1 MIKLDKLKQ
10 NGEKITC
17 LTAYDASFA
26 SVIDQAGI
34 DILLVGDS
42 LGMVVQGQDS
52 TVPVTLDDM
61 IYHCQSV
68 ARSKPKALLI
78 ADMPFMTYSTP
89 EITFESAT
97 RLMQE
102 GQAQMVKLEG
112 AWVAET
118 IEMLVE
124 RGIPVCGH
132 LGLTPQSVYTLGGY
146 RVQGKMEE
154 DAQRLK
160 EEALLLQSSGA
171 TLLVLECV
179 PGELAA
185 EITGSLR
192 IPTIGIGAGKDC
204 DGQVLVLYD
213 MLGITIGKKPS
224 FSKDFLQGNASIS
237 AAIKAFIQ
245 AVKDSA
251 FPGPEHT
258 F

>member
-1 MIKLDKLKQ
+1 MKNLDKLKQ

-17 LTAYDASFA
+17 LTAYDTTFA
-26 SVIDQAGI
+26 KLIAQAGI

-61 IYHCQSV
+61 VYHSQLV
-68 ARSKPKALLI
+68 ARGKQKALLI
-78 ADMPFMTYSTP
+78 ADMPFMSYSTP
-89 EITFESAT
+89 EIAFNTAT

-102 GQAQMVKLEG
+102 GHAQMVKLEG

-118 IEMLVE
+118 VEMLVE

-132 LGLTPQSVYTLGGY
+132 LGLTPQSVYKLGGY
-146 RVQGKMEE
+146 KVQGRDKK
-154 DAQRLK
+154 DAQRLL
-160 EEALLLQSSGA
+160 EDALLLQEAGA
-171 TLLVLECV
+171 SLIVLECI
-179 PGELAA
+179 PGNLAA
-185 EITGSLR
+185 EITTALE

-213 MLGITIGKKPS
+213 ILGITIGKKPS
-224 FSKDFLQGNASIS
+224 FAKDFLQETGSVS
-237 AAIKAFIQ
+237 TAIEAFIE
-245 AVKDSA
+245 AVKNST
-251 FPGPEHT
+251 FPGSEHT

>member
-1 MIKLDKLKQ
+1 MTKLDKLKQ

-17 LTAYDASFA
+17 LTAYDASF
-26 SVIDQAGI
+26 SSLIDQAGI

-42 LGMVVQGQDS
+42 LGMVVQGQNS

-61 IYHCQSV
+61 IYHCQLV
-68 ARSKPKALLI
+68 ARGKQKALLI

-89 EITFESAT
+89 EIAFETAA
-97 RLMQE
+97 RLMRE
-102 GQAQMVKLEG
+102 GKAEMVKLEG
-112 AWVAET
+112 AWAAET

-132 LGLTPQSVYTLGGY
+132 LGLTPQSVYKLGGY
-146 RVQGKMEE
+146 RVQGRDEIE
-154 DAQRLK
+154 AQLLR
-160 EEALLLQSSGA
+160 EEALLLQSAGA
-171 TLLVLECV
+171 SLIVLECV
-179 PGELAA
+179 PGDLAA
-185 EITGSLR
+185 EITTSLR

-224 FSKDFLQGNASIS
+224 FSKDFLQTTGSIS
-237 AAIKAFIQ
+237 TAIEAFIE
-245 AVKDSA
+245 AVKNGT